1 MNSNVTEI
9 GLVQFGSVYILLLII
24 LWIMKFSRIDKT
36 RLLVLAGFRMSLQ
49 LVLAGLVLTYIFKNP
64 HPVFILGYLA
74 AMIVFSIYRVLSN
87 FEIDNKRFRRII
99 AISIGLSGSAVLLF
113 FIYIV
118 VGVSL
123 FNPQYAIPIGGMLF
137 GNSMTGVQ
145 LGLKSFAEQIRG
157 NAARIE
163 ALQNAGAHPK
173 EILIPFVNRAM
184 ETAMLPTLN
193 SMLGMG
199 IVNLPGMMTGQ
210 ILSGTLPMTAI
221 IYQIAIIIAIATVVS
236 LTVFLCLYA
245 GYSTLYNDR
254 NQIMVHYK

>member
-1 MNSNVTEI
+1 
-9 GLVQFGSVYILLLII
+9 
-24 LWIMKFSRIDKT
+24 MKFANIDKT
-36 RLLVLAGFRMSLQ
+36 KLLAIAGFRMSLQ
-49 LVLAGLVLTYIFKNP
+49 LILAGLVLTYIFKNSNP
-64 HPVFILGYLA
+64 FFTIAYLG
-74 AMIVFSIYRVLSN
+74 AMIVFSIYRVLNN
-87 FEIDNKRFRRII
+87 FEIDNNRFRNII
-99 AISIGLSGSAVLLF
+99 VISIGLSGMAVLLF

-145 LGLKSFAEQIRG
+145 LGLKTFTEQLKG
-157 NAARIE
+157 SAVRIE

-173 EILIPFVNRAM
+173 DILIPFVNQSM

-193 SMLGMG
+193 GMLGMG

-221 IYQIAIIIAIATVVS
+221 MYQIAIIIAIGAVVS
-236 LTVFLCLYA
+236 LTVFACLYF
-245 GYSTLYNDR
+245 GYTTLYNDKK
-254 NQIMVHYK
+254 QIVLRYK